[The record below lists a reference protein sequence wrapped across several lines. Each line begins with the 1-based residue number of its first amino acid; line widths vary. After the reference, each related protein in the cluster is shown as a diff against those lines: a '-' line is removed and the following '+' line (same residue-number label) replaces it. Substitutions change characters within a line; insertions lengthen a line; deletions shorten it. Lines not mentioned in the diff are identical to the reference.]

1 MISCGCAYAQTQFAQ
16 YILIKAARKSFQL
29 HACLTSPRHARLRAP
44 NGFLMKV
51 KRAQLN
57 GNENA
62 V

>member
-1 MISCGCAYAQTQFAQ
+1 MISCGCAYAQTQFEF
-16 YILIKAARKSFQL
+16 KAARKSFQL
-29 HACLTSPRHARLRAP
+29 HACLTSPRDARLRAP

-51 KRAQLN
+51 KRAQLT